1 MLVFKHRPGE
11 NRMIGSTVSDQAGFW
26 RLAVP
31 APAGR
36 YYAAVRKVQRGSIT
50 CGPGRTR
57 LITVG

>member
-1 MLVFKHRPGE
+1 
-11 NRMIGSTVSDQAGFW
+11 MIGSTVSDQAGFW